1 MKKGGLMFNSRI
13 IPVEV
18 TAQSKILVSCVTID
32 GEESK
37 VLSRFGVTYDC
48 VFNDHDVSIGILNPF
63 NLKEL
68 EMSKVIIPYNK
79 IELFKFSV
87 VRLPMSNPLIRG
99 PQFALDILI
108 QTKENSYHLETHAY
122 KLMDKIIQKAK
133 SENIHIFDPLGLEQ
147 LCGGCCMEIVR
158 EKLTPVYDQLIDK
171 FDLQNYRNVD
181 DRSRV
186 KI

>member
-1 MKKGGLMFNSRI
+1 MFNNRI

-18 TAQSKILVSCVTID
+18 TAQSRILVSCVTID

-48 VFNDHDVSIGILNPF
+48 VFNDHDISIGILNPF
-63 NLKEL
+63 KLKEL
-68 EMSKVIIPYNK
+68 ELSKVIIPYQK
-79 IELFKFSV
+79 IEFFKFSI

-108 QTKENSYHLETHAY
+108 QTKENSYHLETQAY
-122 KLMDKIIQKAK
+122 KLIEKIIQKAK
-133 SENIHIFDPLGLEQ
+133 VENIHILDPMGLVE
-147 LCGGCCMEIVR
+147 LCGGCCAEIVK
-158 EKLTPVYDQLIDK
+158 EKLTPLYDNLMSQ

>member
-1 MKKGGLMFNSRI
+1 MFNNRI

-18 TAQSKILVSCVTID
+18 TAQSRILVSCVTID
-32 GEESK
+32 GEDSK

-48 VFNDHDVSIGILNPF
+48 VFNDHDISIGIHNPF
-63 NLKEL
+63 KLKEL
-68 EMSKVIIPYNK
+68 ELSKVIIPYQR
-79 IELFKFSV
+79 IEFFKFSI

-108 QTKENSYHLETHAY
+108 QTKENSYHLETQAF
-122 KLMDKIIQKAK
+122 KLMEKIIQKAK
-133 SENIHIFDPLGLEQ
+133 IENIHILDPMGLVE
-147 LCGGCCMEIVR
+147 LCGGCCAEIVK
-158 EKLTPVYDQLIDK
+158 EKLIPLYDNLMSK

>member
-1 MKKGGLMFNSRI
+1 MFNNRI

-18 TAQSKILVSCVTID
+18 TAQSRILVSCVTID

-48 VFNDHDVSIGILNPF
+48 VFNDHDISIGILNPF
-63 NLKEL
+63 KLKEL
-68 EMSKVIIPYNK
+68 ELSKVIIPYQR
-79 IELFKFSV
+79 IEFFKFSI

-108 QTKENSYHLETHAY
+108 QTKENSYHLETQAY
-122 KLMDKIIQKAK
+122 KLIEKIIQKAK
-133 SENIHIFDPLGLEQ
+133 VENIHILDPMGLVE
-147 LCGGCCMEIVR
+147 LCGGCCAEIVK
-158 EKLTPVYDQLIDK
+158 EKLTPLYDNLMSQ

>member
-1 MKKGGLMFNSRI
+1 MFNNRI

-18 TAQSKILVSCVTID
+18 TAQSRILVSCVTID

-48 VFNDHDVSIGILNPF
+48 VFNDHDISIGILNPF
-63 NLKEL
+63 KLKEL
-68 EMSKVIIPYNK
+68 ELSKVIIPYQK
-79 IELFKFSV
+79 IEFFKFSI

-108 QTKENSYHLETHAY
+108 QTKENSYHLETQAY
-122 KLMDKIIQKAK
+122 KLMEKIIQKAK
-133 SENIHIFDPLGLEQ
+133 IENIHILDPMGLVE
-147 LCGGCCMEIVR
+147 LCGGCCAEIVK
-158 EKLTPVYDQLIDK
+158 EKLTPLYDNLMSQ

>member
-1 MKKGGLMFNSRI
+1 MFNNRI

-18 TAQSKILVSCVTID
+18 TAQSRILVSCVTID

-48 VFNDHDVSIGILNPF
+48 VFNNHDISIGILNPF
-63 NLKEL
+63 KLKEL
-68 EMSKVIIPYNK
+68 ELSKVIIPYQK
-79 IELFKFSV
+79 IEFFKFSI

-108 QTKENSYHLETHAY
+108 QTKENSYHLETQAY
-122 KLMDKIIQKAK
+122 KLIEKIIQKAK
-133 SENIHIFDPLGLEQ
+133 VENIHILDPMGLIE
-147 LCGGCCMEIVR
+147 LCGGCCAEIVK
-158 EKLTPVYDQLIDK
+158 EKLTPLYDNFMSK
-171 FDLQNYRNVD
+171 YDLQNYRNVD

>member
-1 MKKGGLMFNSRI
+1 MFNSRI

-18 TAQSKILVSCVTID
+18 TAQSRILVSCVTID

-48 VFNDHDVSIGILNPF
+48 VFNNHDISIGILNPF
-63 NLKEL
+63 KLKEL
-68 EMSKVIIPYNK
+68 ELSKVIIPYQK
-79 IELFKFSV
+79 IEFFKFSI

-108 QTKENSYHLETHAY
+108 QTKENSYHLETQAY
-122 KLMDKIIQKAK
+122 KLIEKIIQKAK
-133 SENIHIFDPLGLEQ
+133 VENIHILDPMGLIE
-147 LCGGCCMEIVR
+147 LCGGCCAEIVK
-158 EKLTPVYDQLIDK
+158 EKLTPLYDNLMSQ

>member
-1 MKKGGLMFNSRI
+1 MFNNRI

-18 TAQSKILVSCVTID
+18 TAQSRILVSCVTID

-48 VFNDHDVSIGILNPF
+48 VFNDHDISIGILNPF
-63 NLKEL
+63 KLKEL
-68 EMSKVIIPYNK
+68 ELSKVIIPYQK
-79 IELFKFSV
+79 IEFFKFSI

-108 QTKENSYHLETHAY
+108 QTKENSYHLETQAY
-122 KLMDKIIQKAK
+122 KLIEKIIQKAK
-133 SENIHIFDPLGLEQ
+133 VENIHILDPMGLIE
-147 LCGGCCMEIVR
+147 LCGGCCAEIVK
-158 EKLTPVYDQLIDK
+158 EKLTPLYDNLMSQ

>member
-1 MKKGGLMFNSRI
+1 MFNNRI

-18 TAQSKILVSCVTID
+18 TAQSRILVSCVTID

-48 VFNDHDVSIGILNPF
+48 VFNDHDISIGILNPF
-63 NLKEL
+63 KLKEL
-68 EMSKVIIPYNK
+68 ELSKVIIPYQK
-79 IELFKFSV
+79 IEFFKFSI

-108 QTKENSYHLETHAY
+108 QTKENSYHLETQAY
-122 KLMDKIIQKAK
+122 KLMEKIIQKAK
-133 SENIHIFDPLGLEQ
+133 NENIHILDPMGLVE
-147 LCGGCCMEIVR
+147 LCGGCCAEIVK
-158 EKLTPVYDQLIDK
+158 EKLTPLYDNLMSQ

>member
-1 MKKGGLMFNSRI
+1 MFNNRI

-18 TAQSKILVSCVTID
+18 TAQSRILVSCVTID

-48 VFNDHDVSIGILNPF
+48 VFNDHDISIGILNPF
-63 NLKEL
+63 ELKEL
-68 EMSKVIIPYNK
+68 ELSKVIIPYQR
-79 IELFKFSV
+79 IEFFKFSI

-108 QTKENSYHLETHAY
+108 QTKENSYHLETQAY
-122 KLMDKIIQKAK
+122 KLIEKIIQKAK
-133 SENIHIFDPLGLEQ
+133 VENIHILDPMGLVE
-147 LCGGCCMEIVR
+147 LCGGCCAEIVK
-158 EKLTPVYDQLIDK
+158 EKLTPLYDNLMSQ

-181 DRSRV
+181 DRIRV

>member
-1 MKKGGLMFNSRI
+1 MFNNRI

-18 TAQSKILVSCVTID
+18 TAQSRILVSCVTID

-48 VFNDHDVSIGILNPF
+48 VFNDHDISIGILNPF
-63 NLKEL
+63 KLKEL
-68 EMSKVIIPYNK
+68 ELSKVIIPYQK
-79 IELFKFSV
+79 IEFFKFSI
-87 VRLPMSNPLIRG
+87 VRLPISNPLIRG

-108 QTKENSYHLETHAY
+108 QTKENSYHLETQAY
-122 KLMDKIIQKAK
+122 KLIEKIIQKAK
-133 SENIHIFDPLGLEQ
+133 VENIHILDPMGLIE
-147 LCGGCCMEIVR
+147 LCGGCCAEIVK
-158 EKLTPVYDQLIDK
+158 EKLTPLYDNLMSQ

>member
-1 MKKGGLMFNSRI
+1 MFNNRI

-18 TAQSKILVSCVTID
+18 TAQSRILVSCVTID

-48 VFNDHDVSIGILNPF
+48 VFNNHDISIGILNPF
-63 NLKEL
+63 KLKEL
-68 EMSKVIIPYNK
+68 ELSKVIIPYQK
-79 IELFKFSV
+79 IEFFKFSI

-108 QTKENSYHLETHAY
+108 QTKENSYHLETQAY
-122 KLMDKIIQKAK
+122 KLMEKIIQKAK
-133 SENIHIFDPLGLEQ
+133 IENIHILDPMGLVE
-147 LCGGCCMEIVR
+147 LCGGCCAEIVK
-158 EKLTPVYDQLIDK
+158 EKLTPLYDNLMSQ

>member
-1 MKKGGLMFNSRI
+1 MFNNRI

-18 TAQSKILVSCVTID
+18 TAQSRILVSCVTID

-48 VFNDHDVSIGILNPF
+48 VFNDHDISIGILNLF
-63 NLKEL
+63 KLKEL
-68 EMSKVIIPYNK
+68 ELSKVIIPYQK
-79 IELFKFSV
+79 IEFFKFSI

-108 QTKENSYHLETHAY
+108 QTKENSYHLETQAY
-122 KLMDKIIQKAK
+122 KLMEKIIQKAK
-133 SENIHIFDPLGLEQ
+133 IENIHILDPMGLIE
-147 LCGGCCMEIVR
+147 LCGGCCAEIVK
-158 EKLTPVYDQLIDK
+158 EKLTPLYDNLMSQ

>member
-1 MKKGGLMFNSRI
+1 MFNNRI

-18 TAQSKILVSCVTID
+18 TAQSRILVSCVTID

-48 VFNDHDVSIGILNPF
+48 VFNDHDISIGILNPF
-63 NLKEL
+63 KLKEL
-68 EMSKVIIPYNK
+68 ELSKVIIPYQK
-79 IELFKFSV
+79 IEFFNFSI
-87 VRLPMSNPLIRG
+87 VRLPMSNPLIHG

-108 QTKENSYHLETHAY
+108 QTKENSYHLETQAY
-122 KLMDKIIQKAK
+122 KLIEKIIQKAK
-133 SENIHIFDPLGLEQ
+133 VENIHILDPMGLVE
-147 LCGGCCMEIVR
+147 LCGGCCAEIVK
-158 EKLTPVYDQLIDK
+158 EKLTPLYDNLMSQ

>member
-1 MKKGGLMFNSRI
+1 MFNHRI

-18 TAQSKILVSCVTID
+18 TAQSRILVSTVIID
-32 GEESK
+32 GEASK

-48 VFNDHDVSIGILNPF
+48 SFNDHDICIGIMNPF
-63 NLKEL
+63 KLKEL
-68 EMSKVIIPYNK
+68 ELSKVVIPYNK
-79 IELFKFSV
+79 IELIKFSV
-87 VRLPMSNPLIRG
+87 VRLPMSSPLVRG

-108 QTKENSYHLETHAY
+108 QTKDNSYHLETNAF

-133 SENIHIFDPLGLEQ
+133 AENIHIIDPIGLEE
-147 LCGGCCMEIVR
+147 LCGGCCAEIVK
-158 EKLTPVYDQLIDK
+158 EKLTPLYDQLMDK

>member
-1 MKKGGLMFNSRI
+1 MFNNRI

-18 TAQSKILVSCVTID
+18 TAQSRILVSCVTID

-48 VFNDHDVSIGILNPF
+48 VFNDHDISIGILNPF
-63 NLKEL
+63 ELKEL
-68 EMSKVIIPYNK
+68 ELSKVIIPYQK
-79 IELFKFSV
+79 IEFFKFSI

-108 QTKENSYHLETHAY
+108 QTKENSYHLETQAY
-122 KLMDKIIQKAK
+122 KLIEKIIQKAK
-133 SENIHIFDPLGLEQ
+133 VENIHILDPMGLVE
-147 LCGGCCMEIVR
+147 LCGGCCAEIVK
-158 EKLTPVYDQLIDK
+158 EKLTPLYDNLMSQ

>member
-1 MKKGGLMFNSRI
+1 MFNNRI

-18 TAQSKILVSCVTID
+18 TAQSRILVSCVTID

-48 VFNDHDVSIGILNPF
+48 VFNDHDISIGILNPF
-63 NLKEL
+63 KLKEL
-68 EMSKVIIPYNK
+68 ELSKVIIPYQK
-79 IELFKFSV
+79 IEFFKFSI

-108 QTKENSYHLETHAY
+108 QTKENSYHLETQAY
-122 KLMDKIIQKAK
+122 KLIEKIIQKAK
-133 SENIHIFDPLGLEQ
+133 VENIHILDPMGIVE
-147 LCGGCCMEIVR
+147 LCGGCCAEIVK
-158 EKLTPVYDQLIDK
+158 EKLTPLYDNLMSQ

>member
-1 MKKGGLMFNSRI
+1 MFNNRI

-18 TAQSKILVSCVTID
+18 TAQSRILVSCVTID

-48 VFNDHDVSIGILNPF
+48 VFNDHDISIGILNPF
-63 NLKEL
+63 KLKEL
-68 EMSKVIIPYNK
+68 ELSKVIIPYQK
-79 IELFKFSV
+79 IEFFKFSI
-87 VRLPMSNPLIRG
+87 VRLHMSNPLIRG

-108 QTKENSYHLETHAY
+108 QTKENSYHLETQAY
-122 KLMDKIIQKAK
+122 KLIEKIIQKAK
-133 SENIHIFDPLGLEQ
+133 VENIHILDPMGLIE
-147 LCGGCCMEIVR
+147 LCGGCCAEIVK
-158 EKLTPVYDQLIDK
+158 EKLTPLYDNLMSQ

>member
-1 MKKGGLMFNSRI
+1 MFNNRI

-18 TAQSKILVSCVTID
+18 TAQSRILVSCVTID

-48 VFNDHDVSIGILNPF
+48 VFNNHDISIGILNPF
-63 NLKEL
+63 KLKEL
-68 EMSKVIIPYNK
+68 ELSKVIIPYQK
-79 IELFKFSV
+79 IEFFKFSI

-108 QTKENSYHLETHAY
+108 QTKENSYHLETQAY
-122 KLMDKIIQKAK
+122 KLIEKIIQKAK
-133 SENIHIFDPLGLEQ
+133 VENIHILDPMGLIE
-147 LCGGCCMEIVR
+147 LCGGCCAEIVK
-158 EKLTPVYDQLIDK
+158 EKLTPLYDNLMSQ

>member
-1 MKKGGLMFNSRI
+1 MFNNRI

-18 TAQSKILVSCVTID
+18 TAQSRILVSCVTID

-48 VFNDHDVSIGILNPF
+48 VFNDHDISIGILNPF
-63 NLKEL
+63 ELKEL
-68 EMSKVIIPYNK
+68 ELSKVIIPYQR
-79 IELFKFSV
+79 IEFFKFSI

-108 QTKENSYHLETHAY
+108 QTKENSYHLETQAY
-122 KLMDKIIQKAK
+122 KLIEKIIQKAK
-133 SENIHIFDPLGLEQ
+133 VENIHILDPMGLVE
-147 LCGGCCMEIVR
+147 LCGGCCAEIVK
-158 EKLTPVYDQLIDK
+158 EKLTPLYDNLMSQ

>member
-1 MKKGGLMFNSRI
+1 MFNNRI

-18 TAQSKILVSCVTID
+18 TAQSRILVSCVTID

-48 VFNDHDVSIGILNPF
+48 VFNDHDISIGILNPF
-63 NLKEL
+63 KLKEL
-68 EMSKVIIPYNK
+68 ELSKVIIPYQK
-79 IELFKFSV
+79 IEFFKFSI

-108 QTKENSYHLETHAY
+108 QTKENSYHLETQAY
-122 KLMDKIIQKAK
+122 KLMEKIIQKAK
-133 SENIHIFDPLGLEQ
+133 IENIHILDPMGLIE
-147 LCGGCCMEIVR
+147 LCGGCCAEIVK
-158 EKLTPVYDQLIDK
+158 EKLTPLYDNLMSQ

>member
-1 MKKGGLMFNSRI
+1 MFNNRI

-18 TAQSKILVSCVTID
+18 TAQSRILVSCVTID

-48 VFNDHDVSIGILNPF
+48 VFIDHDISIGILNPF
-63 NLKEL
+63 KLKEL
-68 EMSKVIIPYNK
+68 ELSKVIIPYQK
-79 IELFKFSV
+79 IEFFKFSI

-108 QTKENSYHLETHAY
+108 QTKENSYHLETQAY
-122 KLMDKIIQKAK
+122 KLIEKIIQKAK
-133 SENIHIFDPLGLEQ
+133 VENIHILDPMGLIE
-147 LCGGCCMEIVR
+147 LCGGCCAEIVK
-158 EKLTPVYDQLIDK
+158 EKLTPLYDNLMSQ

>member
-1 MKKGGLMFNSRI
+1 MFNNRI

-18 TAQSKILVSCVTID
+18 TAQSRILVSCVTID

-37 VLSRFGVTYDC
+37 VLSRFGVAYDC
-48 VFNDHDVSIGILNPF
+48 VFNDHDISIGILNPF
-63 NLKEL
+63 KLKEL
-68 EMSKVIIPYNK
+68 ELSKVIIPYQK
-79 IELFKFSV
+79 IEFFKFSI

-108 QTKENSYHLETHAY
+108 QTKENSYHLETQAY
-122 KLMDKIIQKAK
+122 KLMEKIIQKAK
-133 SENIHIFDPLGLEQ
+133 IENIHILDPMGLVE
-147 LCGGCCMEIVR
+147 LCGGCCAEIVK
-158 EKLTPVYDQLIDK
+158 EKLTPLYDNLMSQ

>member
-1 MKKGGLMFNSRI
+1 MFNNRI

-18 TAQSKILVSCVTID
+18 TAQSRILVSCVTID

-48 VFNDHDVSIGILNPF
+48 IFNDHDISIGILNPF
-63 NLKEL
+63 KLKEL
-68 EMSKVIIPYNK
+68 ELSKVIIPYQK
-79 IELFKFSV
+79 IEFFKFSI

-108 QTKENSYHLETHAY
+108 QTKENSYHLETQAY
-122 KLMDKIIQKAK
+122 KLMEKIIQKAK
-133 SENIHIFDPLGLEQ
+133 IENIHILDPMGLVE
-147 LCGGCCMEIVR
+147 LCGGCCAEIVK
-158 EKLTPVYDQLIDK
+158 EKLTPLYDNLMSQ

>member
-1 MKKGGLMFNSRI
+1 MFNNRI

-18 TAQSKILVSCVTID
+18 TAQSRILVSCVTID

-48 VFNDHDVSIGILNPF
+48 VFNDHDISIGILNPF
-63 NLKEL
+63 KLKEL
-68 EMSKVIIPYNK
+68 ELSKVIIPYQK
-79 IELFKFSV
+79 IEFFKFSI

-108 QTKENSYHLETHAY
+108 QTKENSYHLETQAY
-122 KLMDKIIQKAK
+122 KLMEKIIQKAK
-133 SENIHIFDPLGLEQ
+133 VENIHILDPMGLIE
-147 LCGGCCMEIVR
+147 LCGGCCAEIVK
-158 EKLTPVYDQLIDK
+158 EKLTPLYDNLMSQ

>member
-1 MKKGGLMFNSRI
+1 MFNNRI

-18 TAQSKILVSCVTID
+18 TAQSRILVSCVTID

-48 VFNDHDVSIGILNPF
+48 VFNNHDISIGILNPF
-63 NLKEL
+63 KLKEL
-68 EMSKVIIPYNK
+68 ELSKVIIPYQK
-79 IELFKFSV
+79 IEFFKFSI

-108 QTKENSYHLETHAY
+108 QTKENSYHLETQAY
-122 KLMDKIIQKAK
+122 KLMEKIIQKAK
-133 SENIHIFDPLGLEQ
+133 IENIHILDPMGLIE
-147 LCGGCCMEIVR
+147 LCGGCCAEIVK
-158 EKLTPVYDQLIDK
+158 EKLTPLYDNLMSQ

>member
-1 MKKGGLMFNSRI
+1 MFNNRI

-18 TAQSKILVSCVTID
+18 TAQSRILVSCVTID

-48 VFNDHDVSIGILNPF
+48 VFNDHDISIGILNPF
-63 NLKEL
+63 ELKEL
-68 EMSKVIIPYNK
+68 ELSKVIIPYQR
-79 IELFKFSV
+79 IEFFKFSI

-108 QTKENSYHLETHAY
+108 QTKENSYHLETQAY
-122 KLMDKIIQKAK
+122 KLIEKIIQKAK
-133 SENIHIFDPLGLEQ
+133 VENIHILDPMGLVE
-147 LCGGCCMEIVR
+147 LCGGCCAEIVK
-158 EKLTPVYDQLIDK
+158 EKLTPLYDNLMSK

>member
-1 MKKGGLMFNSRI
+1 MFNNRI

-18 TAQSKILVSCVTID
+18 TAQSRILVSCVTID

-48 VFNDHDVSIGILNPF
+48 VFNNHDISIGILNPF
-63 NLKEL
+63 KLKEL
-68 EMSKVIIPYNK
+68 ELSKVIIPYQK
-79 IELFKFSV
+79 IEFFKFSI

-108 QTKENSYHLETHAY
+108 QTKENSYHLETQAY
-122 KLMDKIIQKAK
+122 KLIEKIIQKAK
-133 SENIHIFDPLGLEQ
+133 IENIHILDPMGLIE
-147 LCGGCCMEIVR
+147 LCGGCCAEIVK
-158 EKLTPVYDQLIDK
+158 EKLTPLYDNLMSQ

>member
-1 MKKGGLMFNSRI
+1 MFNNRI

-18 TAQSKILVSCVTID
+18 TAQSRILVSCVTID

-48 VFNDHDVSIGILNPF
+48 VFNDHDISIGILNPF
-63 NLKEL
+63 ELKEL
-68 EMSKVIIPYNK
+68 ELSKVIIPYQR
-79 IELFKFSV
+79 IEFFKFSI

-108 QTKENSYHLETHAY
+108 QTKENSYHLETQAY
-122 KLMDKIIQKAK
+122 KLIEKIIQKAK
-133 SENIHIFDPLGLEQ
+133 VENIHILDPMGLIE
-147 LCGGCCMEIVR
+147 LCGGCCAEIVK
-158 EKLTPVYDQLIDK
+158 EKLTPLYDNLMSK

>member
-1 MKKGGLMFNSRI
+1 MFNNRI

-18 TAQSKILVSCVTID
+18 TAQSRILVSCVTID
-32 GEESK
+32 EEESK

-48 VFNDHDVSIGILNPF
+48 VFNDHDISIGILNPF
-63 NLKEL
+63 KLKEL
-68 EMSKVIIPYNK
+68 ELSKVIIPYQR
-79 IELFKFSV
+79 IEFFKFSI

-108 QTKENSYHLETHAY
+108 QTKENSYHLETQAY
-122 KLMDKIIQKAK
+122 KLMEKIIQKAK
-133 SENIHIFDPLGLEQ
+133 IENIHILDPMGLVE
-147 LCGGCCMEIVR
+147 LCGGCCAEIVK
-158 EKLTPVYDQLIDK
+158 EKLTPLYDNLMSK

>member
-1 MKKGGLMFNSRI
+1 MFNNRI

-18 TAQSKILVSCVTID
+18 TAQSRILVSCVTID
-32 GEESK
+32 GEDSK

-48 VFNDHDVSIGILNPF
+48 VFNDHDISIGILNPF
-63 NLKEL
+63 KLKEL
-68 EMSKVIIPYNK
+68 ELSKVIIPYQK
-79 IELFKFSV
+79 IEFFKFSI

-108 QTKENSYHLETHAY
+108 QTKENSYHLETQAY
-122 KLMDKIIQKAK
+122 KLMEKIIQKAK
-133 SENIHIFDPLGLEQ
+133 VENIHILDPMGLIE
-147 LCGGCCMEIVR
+147 LCGGCCAEIVK
-158 EKLTPVYDQLIDK
+158 EKLTPLYDNLMSQ

>member
-1 MKKGGLMFNSRI
+1 MFNNRI

-18 TAQSKILVSCVTID
+18 TAQSRILVSCVTID

-48 VFNDHDVSIGILNPF
+48 VFNDHDISIGILNPF
-63 NLKEL
+63 KLKEL
-68 EMSKVIIPYNK
+68 ELSKVIIPYQK
-79 IELFKFSV
+79 IEFFKFSI

-108 QTKENSYHLETHAY
+108 QTKENSYHLETQAY
-122 KLMDKIIQKAK
+122 KLMEKIIQKAK
-133 SENIHIFDPLGLEQ
+133 VENIHILDPMGLVE
-147 LCGGCCMEIVR
+147 LCGGCCAEIVK
-158 EKLTPVYDQLIDK
+158 EKLTPLYDNLMSQ

>member
-1 MKKGGLMFNSRI
+1 MFNNRI

-18 TAQSKILVSCVTID
+18 TAQSRILVSCVTID

-48 VFNDHDVSIGILNPF
+48 VFNDHDISIGILNPF
-63 NLKEL
+63 KLKEL
-68 EMSKVIIPYNK
+68 ELSKVIIPYQK
-79 IELFKFSV
+79 IEFFKFSI

-108 QTKENSYHLETHAY
+108 QTKENSYHLETQAY
-122 KLMDKIIQKAK
+122 KLMEKIIQKAK
-133 SENIHIFDPLGLEQ
+133 IENIHILDPMGLVE
-147 LCGGCCMEIVR
+147 LCGGCCAEIVK
-158 EKLTPVYDQLIDK
+158 EKLTPLYDNLMSK